1 MKGFKTIA
9 FGITLILTAVFSDAA
24 VQAFVAEH
32 FKTVGAS
39 IGLVVIALRAITNSG
54 ILKSE

>member
-32 FKTVGAS
+32 FQVVGSS
-39 IGLVVIALRAITNSG
+39 IGVIVIALRAITNSG
-54 ILKSE
+54 IFKSE